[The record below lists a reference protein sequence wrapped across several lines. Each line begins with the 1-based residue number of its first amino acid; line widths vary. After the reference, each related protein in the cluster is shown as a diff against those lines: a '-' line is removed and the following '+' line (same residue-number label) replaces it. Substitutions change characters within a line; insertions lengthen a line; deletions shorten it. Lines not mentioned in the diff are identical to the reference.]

1 MHHARPALR
10 PARRVT
16 AAFAALLCVLLTLG
30 PVAPAFSQTLVAP
43 PQTKEEA
50 EKAREDAENAAN
62 DDGGGISVE
71 AGLAI
76 TAVLLIGGATV
87 YMLRDSRA
95 AAGGDERRAPV
106 RPAANPRETRGAPK
120 SMFEGEAKPGG
131 QVGKQHKRSK
141 GKRQRQAR
149 KANRPR

>member
-1 MHHARPALR
+1 MLHAPALR
-10 PARRVT
+10 PARRLT
-16 AAFAALLCVLLTLG
+16 AALAALLCVFLTLG
-30 PVAPAFSQTLVAP
+30 PVAPAFSQLVAP
-43 PQTKEEA
+43 AQTKEEA
-50 EKAREDAENAAN
+50 KKAEEDAEKAAN

-76 TAVLLIGGATV
+76 TAILLIGGATV
-87 YMLRDSRA
+87 YMLRDSKA

-120 SMFEGEAKPGG
+120 NMFEGEAKPGG
-131 QVGKQHKRSK
+131 QVGKQNKRSK